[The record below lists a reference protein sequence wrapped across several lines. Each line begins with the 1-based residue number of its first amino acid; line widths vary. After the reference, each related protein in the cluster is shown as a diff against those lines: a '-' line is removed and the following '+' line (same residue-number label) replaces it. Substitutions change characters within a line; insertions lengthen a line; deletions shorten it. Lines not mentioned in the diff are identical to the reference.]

1 MKKPEEE
8 EQERKGILH
17 ALSRFRGGR
26 TIEAGPQGSPTI
38 YPTPPS
44 RRHRRAFTSWQDV
57 VALDGIKEISKR
69 TGISQQALIAEGIN
83 HVLAKYGK
91 PTVAS

>member
-1 MKKPEEE
+1 MKRREDD

-17 ALSRFRGGR
+17 ALSRFRGAR
-26 TIEAGPQGSPTI
+26 TIEAGPQGSATI

-57 VALDGIKEISKR
+57 AALDAIKDISKR

-91 PTVAS
+91 PTVAT